1 LLLHTISLL
10 GGELKIQTAK
20 ARRRGV
26 SGDLLLQTGDV
37 VDKHS
42 RGDVGKVDISTGNSD
57 NGQGGDIVLRV
68 GDSRQTDGGNID
80 LSAGSSAGN
89 TFHGGKLNM
98 KSGEGDFYTGEIN
111 LKTPDSRHGSS
122 GAINIATGNSGTL
135 HGQSGHLFL
144 STGDG

>member
-1 LLLHTISLL
+1 M
-10 GGELKIQTAK
+10 KIQTAK

-26 SGDLLLQTGDV
+26 SGDLLLQTGDI

-42 RGDVGKVDISTGNSD
+42 RGDVGKVEIATGNSVH
-57 NGQGGDIVLRV
+57 GKGGDIILNV
-68 GDSRQTDGGNID
+68 GDSHQTDGGDID
-80 LSAGSSAGN
+80 LDAGSSAGN

-98 KSGEGDFYTGEIN
+98 RSGEGDFYTGEIN
-111 LKTPDSRHGSS
+111 LKTPDSKYGGS
-122 GAINIATGNSGTL
+122 GAINIATGNSGTQ

>member
-1 LLLHTISLL
+1 MNTSSSL

-42 RGDVGKVDISTGNSD
+42 RGDVGKVDIATGSSAH
-57 NGQGGDIVLRV
+57 GKGGDIILSV
-68 GDSRQTDGGNID
+68 GDSTQTDGGNID
-80 LSAGSSAGN
+80 LNAGSSAGN
-89 TFHGGKLNM
+89 TFYGGKLNM
-98 KSGEGDFYTGEIN
+98 KSGEGTFYTGEIN
-111 LKTPDSRHGSS
+111 LKTPDSRTGSS
-122 GAINIATGNSGTL
+122 GAINIATGNSGTQ